1 MTTPWA
7 GSALPILL
15 GFAASTATLG
25 GGVIALRLGRHLQ
38 LLLGLTAGI
47 VIGVALFDLLP
58 EAMTVA
64 LGVHDMRTIL
74 AATACG
80 FAAYLVIDR
89 LAPPRGARGML
100 RAHLG
105 PATLTLHSFFD
116 GMGIGLAFQVST
128 AVGGM
133 IAFAV
138 LAHDLSDGVNTV
150 SLCLA
155 GSRRKDAPRWL
166 AANAIA
172 PLAGVV
178 FAYFVRVP
186 APVLA
191 LLLAVFAGIFL
202 YIGTCELL
210 PRSIGTNPR
219 PRAMLATLCG
229 LAIMYAAVNLA
240 S

>member
-1 MTTPWA
+1 MAT
-7 GSALPILL
+7 
-15 GFAASTATLG
+15 FA
-25 GGVIALRLGRHLQ
+25 GGVLALRLGGRIQ

-58 EAMTVA
+58 EAVMI
-64 LGVHDMRTIL
+64 GVGVYGERTL
-74 AATACG
+74 LLATACG

-89 LAPPRGARGML
+89 LAPRRGARGAL

-116 GMGIGLAFQVST
+116 GMGIGLAFQVSS
-128 AVGGM
+128 AVGGV

-138 LAHDLSDGVNTV
+138 LAHDLTDGVNTV

-155 GSRRKDAPRWL
+155 GSRREDARRWL
-166 AANAIA
+166 VANTIA

-178 FAYFVRVP
+178 FAYFLRVP
-186 APVLA
+186 KPVLA
-191 LLLAVFAGIFL
+191 LLLATFAGIFL

-210 PRSIGTNPR
+210 PRSIGANPR
-219 PRAMLATLCG
+219 PLATVATLAG
-229 LAIMYAAVNLA
+229 LAIMYAAVSLA
-240 S
+240 E